1 MAIAGQGGARYHKRD
16 FRADENL
23 KYAEPH
29 FRMRKVARE
38 VRRIARGREC
48 DLLDVGCGPGTLA
61 RLMPPGVRYHGVDI
75 AIPAPAPNLIEMDI
89 IEEPVSFRGQTF
101 DVIVAQGLFEY
112 AGEFQANRSQI
123 DNALGRS
130 VSAVVS
136 TRPTDGLGTENT
148 EPARGV
154 MTR

>member
-1 MAIAGQGGARYHKRD
+1 
-16 FRADENL
+16 
-23 KYAEPH
+23 
-29 FRMRKVARE
+29 
-38 VRRIARGREC
+38 
-48 DLLDVGCGPGTLA
+48 
-61 RLMPPGVRYHGVDI
+61 
-75 AIPAPAPNLIEMDI
+75 MDI

-112 AGEFQANRSQI
+112 AGEFQASRSQI